1 MHSALIDDGGVL
13 NVARRLRLLIVDD
26 SVVTRAVLKATLEQE
41 DDFEI
46 VDCVGSADH
55 ALAVLAERRVDIV
68 LLDLEMPGTNGFTAL
83 PVIVDQGQ
91 GARVIVVSA
100 FCTKGSQARSRALM
114 LGAADA
120 IAKPAASKMSAGFA
134 SGLRER
140 VRRIGYAPTMVAEA
154 ATQSPIAC
162 LAVGASTGGVNAL
175 VELLRALPPSFDAP
189 ILVTQHLPPS
199 FMTAFAGQ
207 LAEAGARRGVVGTA
221 GMPIE
226 PGCIYLAPGDAH
238 ICVAREGDGFAVR
251 LDRRP
256 VVSRCMPSV
265 DPMLTSLGEAYG
277 AGAVGVVLSGMGRD
291 GLSGAAALVAA
302 GGTVMVQDRDSSV
315 VWGMPGA
322 VAAADLASGI
332 LSPKSIAQELAM
344 RGVAR

>member
-1 MHSALIDDGGVL
+1 MHSALIGDTGAP

-41 DDFEI
+41 DEFEI

-55 ALAVLAERRVDIV
+55 ALAVLAEERVDIV

-100 FCTKGSQARSRALM
+100 FCTKGSQASSRALM
-114 LGAADA
+114 LGAADT
-120 IAKPAASKMSAGFA
+120 IAKPAANKMSADFA

-140 VRRIGYAPTMVAEA
+140 VRRIGHASMAVAET
-154 ATQSPIAC
+154 ATQPQIAC
-162 LAVGASTGGVNAL
+162 LAIGASTGGVNAL
-175 VELLRALPPSFDAP
+175 VELLRALPASFDPP

-199 FMTAFAGQ
+199 FMAAFAGQ
-207 LAEAGARRGVVGTA
+207 LAEAGSRRGVVA
-221 GMPIE
+221 EDGMRIE

-238 ICVAREGDGFAVR
+238 IRVARKVADCAVR

-256 VVSRCMPSV
+256 VASRCMPSV
-265 DPMLTSLGEAYG
+265 DPMLTSLGEVYG

-332 LSPKSIAQELAM
+332 LSPKAIARRLTM

>member
-1 MHSALIDDGGVL
+1 MHSALIDDSGAL
-13 NVARRLRLLIVDD
+13 HAARRLRLLIVDD
-26 SVVTRAVLKATLEQE
+26 SVVTRAVFKAMLEQE
-41 DDFEI
+41 DEFEI
-46 VDCVGSADH
+46 VDCVGNADH
-55 ALAVLAERRVDIV
+55 ALSVLAEQRVDVV

-100 FCTKGSQARSRALM
+100 FCTNGSQASSRALM
-114 LGAADA
+114 LGAADT
-120 IAKPAASKMSAGFA
+120 IAKPVGRQMSAGFA

-140 VRRIGYAPTMVAEA
+140 VRRIGYATTAVAEA
-154 ATQSPIAC
+154 PTLSPIAC
-162 LAVGASTGGVNAL
+162 LAVGASTGGINPL
-175 VELLRALPPSFDAP
+175 VELLRALPPSFDPP

-207 LAEAGARRGVVGTA
+207 LAEAGSRRGVVA
-221 GMPIE
+221 EDGMRIV
-226 PGCIYLAPGDAH
+226 PGSIYLAPGDAH
-238 ICVAREGDGFAVR
+238 IKVARGAGYCVVR

-256 VVSRCMPSV
+256 AVSRCMPSV
-265 DPMLTSLGEAYG
+265 DPMLTSLGAVYG
-277 AGAVGVVLSGMGRD
+277 AAAVGVVLSGMGRD

-332 LSPKSIAQELAM
+332 LSPKAIASELIM